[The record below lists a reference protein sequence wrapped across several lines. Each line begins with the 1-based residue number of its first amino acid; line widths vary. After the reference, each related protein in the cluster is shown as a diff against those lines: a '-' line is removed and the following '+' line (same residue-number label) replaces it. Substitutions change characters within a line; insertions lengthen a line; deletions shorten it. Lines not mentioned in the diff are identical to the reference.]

1 MPRHANGRAERE
13 IELPSIVYFHA
24 VYTLPAEL
32 RDVAYHNKR
41 DLRSAHQGCG
51 RHLSSRIH
59 SALSFACCPRASTA
73 S

>member
-32 RDVAYHNKR
+32 RDVAYHVSAY
-41 DLRSAHQGCG
+41 RS
-51 RHLSSRIH
+51 
-59 SALSFACCPRASTA
+59 
-73 S
+73 